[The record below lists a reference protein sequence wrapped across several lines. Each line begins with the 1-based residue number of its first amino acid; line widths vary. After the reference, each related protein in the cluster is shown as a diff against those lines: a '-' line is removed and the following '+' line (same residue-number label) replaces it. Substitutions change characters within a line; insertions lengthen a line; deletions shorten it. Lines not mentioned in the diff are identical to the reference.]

1 MINSCFSTTSTLP
14 FVSAHKFLIGGFR
27 GRRGAQLECVGGHGP
42 GVWLVV
48 DGRERGVEQFQVFVQ
63 RAAQQVI
70 ALDTRVAR
78 VHVLSQRPAIRHNIH
93 HIFSRRF
100 MK

>member
-1 MINSCFSTTSTLP
+1 M
-14 FVSAHKFLIGGFR
+14 
-27 GRRGAQLECVGGHGP
+27 ECVGGHGP

-78 VHVLSQRPAIRHNIH
+78 VHVLSQRPAIRTPLIYT
-93 HIFSRRF
+93 IFSCSLLGRKVSLNYNSPECYFSTLFLPFQMRV
-100 MK
+100 